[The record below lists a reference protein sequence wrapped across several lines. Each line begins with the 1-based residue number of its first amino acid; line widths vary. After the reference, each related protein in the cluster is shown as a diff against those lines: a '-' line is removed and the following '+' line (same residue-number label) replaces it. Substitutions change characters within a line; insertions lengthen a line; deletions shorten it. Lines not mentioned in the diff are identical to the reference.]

1 MCSLLATNSRATRG
15 AKMTKEKVIEVFE
28 SNGFM
33 IDLLDHDKICG
44 YVWHENFTGKNSR
57 KRTEIIWNNLNSNFE
72 NEDILSIGLILPA
85 LDKASMQRRL
95 ALKTLSK
102 LPQYF
107 NEEDV
112 DEYPD
117 ALELCLVVLDRIAE
131 DKV

>member
-1 MCSLLATNSRATRG
+1 
-15 AKMTKEKVIEVFE
+15 MTKEKVIEVFE